1 MRDSLLPTVGTRVSR
16 RSAGLGVLLL
26 AAVLVV
32 AGCSSS
38 EPARLD
44 TARATTDQPL
54 LTAEPTA
61 DATFEP
67 LDDEQAT
74 VGELADGFPSDLV
87 PLPGDADILVSSAVP
102 SADGAFT
109 DISLNLRTTLS
120 AEDLMASL
128 GTSLTGAGF
137 TQSPVAS
144 PPAGVAAQST
154 FARGAGEVVT
164 VAVLD
169 RDGVRT
175 LTLGGRIAVA

>member
-1 MRDSLLPTVGTRVSR
+1 
-16 RSAGLGVLLL
+16 
-26 AAVLVV
+26 
-32 AGCSSS
+32 
-38 EPARLD
+38 
-44 TARATTDQPL
+44 
-54 LTAEPTA
+54 
-61 DATFEP
+61 
-67 LDDEQAT
+67 
-74 VGELADGFPSDLV
+74 
-87 PLPGDADILVSSAVP
+87 
-102 SADGAFT
+102 
-109 DISLNLRTTLS
+109 
-120 AEDLMASL
+120 MASL